1 MTPEPHRG
9 GTNEPAFLVEIARK
23 VAEIKGV
30 SVEEVARVTSANAE
44 KIFRMESMR

>member
-9 GTNEPAFLVEIARK
+9 QGNEPAFLVEIARK

-30 SVEEVARVTSANAE
+30 PVNEVERVTTSNAE
-44 KIFRMESMR
+44 RLFRI